1 MSVIRDARDGR
12 WRYRKTIRLPN
23 GRSLRISGTPAIN
36 TKIAAETA
44 EREHIRRALDPSA
57 EPAAKKEVPTF
68 TAFAEEFMA
77 SYVAANNKPSE
88 QEAKRS
94 ILDNHLLPALGR
106 LRLDHLTVQDFERL
120 KARMLAKNLSRKRV
134 NNVLNVLSKLLRYAL
149 ELELV
154 GKIPIVKTLKVPPQK
169 FDFFTDVE
177 LERLIEA
184 AKVEPEWRTAIVLAA
199 DAGLRMGEI
208 LALEWG
214 DIDLKAGLLTV
225 MRSDWR
231 GQIGSPKGG
240 RARKVPLTGRAL
252 AALKA
257 HRHLRGKLVFCWED
271 DRPWTFVTMR
281 AGMKRQEKRAGLRLT
296 GWHILR
302 HTFCS
307 HLAMKGAAP
316 RAIQELA
323 GRTRRHHGHAALH
336 APRAVGADRSD
347 RPAREPLVVVC
358 WADNRLT
365 TNRIGSEISL

>member
-23 GRSLRISGTPAIN
+23 GRSLRISGTPTIN

-44 EREHIRRALDPSA
+44 EREHIRRALDPSVEEA
-57 EPAAKKEVPTF
+57 IKKEVPTF

-149 ELELV
+149 ELEIV

-177 LERLIEA
+177 LERLIDG

-271 DRPWTFVTMR
+271 GRPWTFVTMR

-307 HLAMKGAAP
+307 HLAMRGAAP

-323 GRTRRHHGHAALH
+323 GHAGITVTQRYMHLAPSALTEAIALLENRTSSSAG
-336 APRAVGADRSD
+336 
-347 RPAREPLVVVC
+347 
-358 WADNRLT
+358 LT
-365 TNRIGSEISL
+365 TG